1 MKGILQWETGFP
13 PVYNQESKV
22 LILGSFPSVKS
33 REIQFYYGHKQN
45 RFWRTVCGYFHE
57 EVPQD
62 VEGKTEF
69 LLRRGIALWDIAQSC
84 EIIGSS
90 DASIKNAEIVD
101 LTEILATAKI
111 QKILL
116 NGSLSYQLFL
126 KKYENINIP
135 YQKLPSTSPANPRFS
150 MEIWQNALDSV
161 FCKQ

>member
-1 MKGILQWETGFP
+1 M
-13 PVYNQESKV
+13 